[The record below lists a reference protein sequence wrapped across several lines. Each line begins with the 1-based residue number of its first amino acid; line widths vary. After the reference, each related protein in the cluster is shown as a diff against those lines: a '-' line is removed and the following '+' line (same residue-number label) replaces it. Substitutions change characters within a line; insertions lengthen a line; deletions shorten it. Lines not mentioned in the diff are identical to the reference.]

1 MEVGKIYHGFLVKEK
16 TYVEDV
22 HSDCYLMEHSKSGA
36 RLLYLQNSD
45 DNKVFSIGF
54 RTPSRD
60 DTGVAHILEHSSLC
74 GSRKYH
80 LKEPFI
86 ELAKGS
92 LNTFLN
98 AMTYPDKTVYPVA
111 SRNDKDFAN
120 LMDVYLDAVFYPLIY
135 DNPYTLWQEGWH
147 YEINSKDDVLQY
159 NGVVYNEMKGVYSS
173 PDAYLEREAMLAL
186 FPDSS
191 YRFDSGGYPEAI
203 PSLTEKKFLD
213 FHKTLYSPENSY
225 IYLYGDMDIDATLEH
240 ISEEYL
246 NNFEKTGKIKSEI
259 ELQAPL
265 TKTQEIEAFYPVDKD
280 SDLTA
285 KTYHELSIVTGHRVQ
300 DDLTCSALR
309 LLESVLL
316 ENESGPLRR
325 ALIEAKVGQFIS
337 GSFVSSL
344 LQPIFSIKVSG
355 SEKEQKDK
363 FLSVVYRELQ
373 RLMVEGIDRELLEAA
388 LNAMDFRLREADFGN
403 YPKGLIY
410 GLNVMETWIY
420 DGNPINVLRYK
431 KKMQTLRQGL
441 KSRFYEEV
449 IEQFLLDNSHR
460 VLVTLMPKQ
469 GKQAEDV
476 HAETLKL
483 TEIKK
488 SMDKAT
494 LESYVEQCKE
504 LHRRQGAEDRPED
517 LAAIPILRR
526 EDIRREIDDLPI
538 KTEKCGENTLA
549 YVPLE
554 TNGITYLDWC
564 FDITGVEEKYLP
576 YITLFTDV
584 FAKLNTEKYT
594 YKDLAVLEG
603 KYTGGIGL
611 GFNCLS
617 KYKDGANYS
626 IKISLK
632 AKVLQENE
640 DKLYDLLE
648 QIVHKTKYTDV
659 NRLREIVE
667 EIKTDMDDSFFSN
680 GMNIALHRLQ
690 SYTSAAARV
699 NEYHEF
705 NYILFIKDLYA
716 DFDKRGKETLKILQ
730 YVAKQCYNRQGALLV
745 YACDKENQV
754 TVKDKAE
761 KFLDTMNESAWA
773 NKPPQ
778 KIPIIK
784 TNEAITTSGK
794 VQYVIAGGNFVKH
807 GFEFTGAMLVLTT
820 ILSYEYLWTKIR
832 VQGGAYGSSVQF
844 TPNGFLAFSSY
855 RDPQLAQSL
864 SAYKE
869 MPDWLRN
876 KKFSDREMDKYVIG
890 TISHMDK
897 PLTNAMKVSKAVLK
911 LVKGITDK
919 ELQKERDEVLQVTE
933 KDLHKLADVVEITM
947 KDNLVCVVGGKE
959 AIEQNKSIFNE
970 IINM

>member
-1 MEVGKIYHGFLVKEK
+1 MEIGKVYHGFLVKEK
-16 TYVEDV
+16 TYVEEV
-22 HSDCYLMEHSKSGA
+22 HSECYLMEHSKSGA

-98 AMTYPDKTVYPVA
+98 AMTYPDKTIYPVA

-135 DNPYTLWQEGWH
+135 DNPYTLRQEGWH
-147 YEINSKDDVLQY
+147 YEINSKDAPLQY

-191 YRFDSGGYPEAI
+191 YRFESGGYPEAI
-203 PSLTEKKFLD
+203 PTLTEEMFLD

-225 IYLYGDMDIDATLEH
+225 IYLYGDMDIDATLQH

-246 NNFEKTGKIKSEI
+246 NNFEKTGKVDSKIT
-259 ELQAPL
+259 LQAPFAK
-265 TKTQEIEAFYPVDKD
+265 TKEIEAFYPVDEG
-280 SDLTA
+280 SDTRA
-285 KTYHELSIVTGHRVQ
+285 KTYHELSIVTGQRVQ
-300 DDLTCSALR
+300 DNLTCSALR
-309 LLESVLL
+309 LLETVLL
-316 ENESGPLRR
+316 GNESGPLRR
-325 ALIEAKVGQFIS
+325 ALIDAKVGQFVS

-373 RLMVEGIDRELLEAA
+373 RLTVEGIDKELLEAA

-420 DGNPINVLRYK
+420 DGNPIDSLQYK
-431 KKMQTLRQGL
+431 KKMQTLREGL
-441 KSRFYEEV
+441 KTNYFESL
-449 IEQFLLDNSHR
+449 IEQYLLDNTHK
-460 VLVTLMPKQ
+460 VLVTLMPKP

-476 HAETLKL
+476 RKETIKL
-483 TEIKK
+483 AAIKK
-488 SMDKAT
+488 AMDGET
-494 LESYVEQCKE
+494 LESFVEQCKE
-504 LHRRQGAEDRPED
+504 LHHRQSEEDRPED
-517 LAAIPILRR
+517 LSAIPILHR
-526 EDIRREIDDLPI
+526 EDIRKEIDDLPME
-538 KTEKCGENTLA
+538 TEHYKENTLA

-564 FDITGVEEKYLP
+564 FDITGIEEKYLP

-584 FAKLNTEKYT
+584 FAKFDTEKYS

-603 KYTGGIGL
+603 KYTGGMGL

-617 KYKDGANYS
+617 KYEDVDNYS
-626 IKISLK
+626 IKVSLK

-640 DKLYDLLE
+640 AKLYDLLE

-690 SYTSAAARV
+690 SYISAAARV

-716 DFDKRGKETLKILQ
+716 NFDKRGEETLKILQ
-730 YVAKQCYNRQGALLV
+730 YIAKQCYNRNGTLLV
-745 YACDKENQV
+745 YACDRENQITVKENAV
-754 TVKDKAE
+754 N
-761 KFLDTMNESAWA
+761 FLNTLNESEWA

-778 KIPIIK
+778 KISVTK
-784 TNEAITTSGK
+784 TNEAITTPGK
-794 VQYVIAGGNFVKH
+794 VQYVIAGGNFLKH
-807 GFEFTGAMLVLTT
+807 GFKFTGAMLVLTT

-844 TPNGFLAFSSY
+844 IPNGFLAFSSY
-855 RDPQLAQSL
+855 RDPQLVQSL

-869 MPDWLRN
+869 MPNWLRN
-876 KKFSDREMDKYVIG
+876 KKFSVREMDKYVIG

-897 PLTNAMKVSKAVLK
+897 PLTNSMKVTKAVLK
-911 LVKGITDK
+911 LIKGITDMD
-919 ELQKERDEVLQVTE
+919 LQKERDEVLQVTE
-933 KDLHKLADVVEITM
+933 KDLHKLADVVETTL